1 MAAEAVAP
9 PVGAGDGV
17 GAGVLG
23 PTDPAVD
30 GARDGG
36 TEPVME
42 TWISSLQSLLYQWSK
57 A

>member
-42 TWISSLQSLLYQWSK
+42 TWISSLQSL
-57 A
+57 